1 MPQRFTALCTASLL
15 SVPAHAVSW
24 SGSDGWE
31 VHYTGFVNLFYN
43 QLDFSPNDQGNG
55 KDEDSSLLN
64 EGLLPSFHTMK
75 AKSPTVN
82 GLTGTSQITFAID
95 TSTDK
100 SVNLNK
106 SGAGGDDLID
116 LREVFFNVEGSFGTI
131 SVGRTLALYQRQAIL
146 KDMTLFGVGGMAD
159 PDSNGTA
166 LGRIGAG
173 YVYPDFRARF
183 LWQSPDLHGFQVSL
197 GVFQPRETYN
207 GQELVQTQTF
217 RDADGNVITGS
228 LTRENLSVTTE
239 TDLPMFQGEMT
250 FNLNQGG
257 LEALFWGGFLY
268 QESEVNIRG
277 TATGSGQV
285 SGTDTTG
292 SITLTGNDDIH
303 SFGWNVGTQ
312 MNFAGFGLTGS
323 YYRGEGLGTLFFQ
336 PGGVGCQG
344 VTGANITSRLERRT
358 QGDRIVVGGTTNL
371 ACGEAT
377 MHGGYLQGTYTF
389 EHGGDSKTMLG
400 VSWGYSSVDNEP
412 FVHGTNADVTYTNQG
427 YTGGVYHDVN
437 SWLKVVGE
445 YNTYEYE
452 ETLGQEVE
460 GFSIGAFMFW

>member
-1 MPQRFTALCTASLL
+1 MRIKSKFAAALTALCTASLL

-43 QLDFSPNDQGNG
+43 QLDFSPNDGGGVRDADGNVSRG
-55 KDEDSSLLN
+55 VDEDSSLLN

-75 AKSPTVN
+75 AKSPTIG

-100 SVNLNK
+100 GINLNK
-106 SGAGGDDLID
+106 SASRNTTGTGDDLID

-146 KDMTLFGVGGMAD
+146 KDMTLFGVGAMAS

-166 LGRIGAG
+166 LGRIGSG

-197 GVFQPRETYN
+197 GVFQPREYAPRNTTTESGKAN
-207 GQELVQTQTF
+207 S
-217 RDADGNVITGS
+217 ITI
-228 LTRENLSVTTE
+228 E

-268 QESEVNIRG
+268 QEAEVKATST
-277 TATGSGQV
+277 TANSN
-285 SGTDTTG
+285 G
-292 SITLTGNDDIH
+292 SITGSEDVR

-323 YYRGEGLGTLFFQ
+323 YYRGDGLGTAFL
-336 PGGVGCQG
+336 
-344 VTGANITSRLERRT
+344 S
-358 QGDRIVVGGTTNL
+358 GGTGCDFTSNSPT
-371 ACGEAT
+371 CSEAT
-377 MHGGYLQGTYTF
+377 AHGGYIQGTYTF

-400 VSWGYSSVDNEP
+400 VSWGYSSVDNDRT
-412 FVHGTNADVTYTNQG
+412 VHGNNLIQALERDDDGNIRERDVTYTNKG
-427 YTGGVYHDVN
+427 ITGGIYHDVN
-437 SWLKVVGE
+437 SWLKVIGE
-445 YNTYEYE
+445 YNVYEYE
-452 ETLGQEVE
+452 ETINQEVE